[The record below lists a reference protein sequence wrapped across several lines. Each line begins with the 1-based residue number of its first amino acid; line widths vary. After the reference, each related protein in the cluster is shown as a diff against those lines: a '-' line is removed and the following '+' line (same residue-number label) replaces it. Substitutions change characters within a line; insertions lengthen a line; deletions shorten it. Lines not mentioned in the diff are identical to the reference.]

1 MDESKNVLKEIE
13 VYLKDVVE
21 STILLFVLF
30 QFL

>member
-1 MDESKNVLKEIE
+1 MDESKNVLKEIGICLE
-13 VYLKDVVE
+13 DVVE